1 MVEVRSKHVMSRETL
16 RIPGPTPVPP
26 EVVAAMG
33 REMISH
39 RGAEFR
45 AFYLELLGLA
55 RRAHRTEGDV
65 LIWPGS
71 GSAGWE
77 SVVVNLFS
85 PGDQVL
91 ATVCGDFGHRFAGVA
106 ETFGLDVERLEVPWG
121 RAITPGAVGEAL
133 ARRPGTK
140 AVLVAYNETSTAL
153 TNPLPEIAAVV
164 REHGALVVV
173 DAVSA
178 AGGLPLETDAW
189 GLDVVLSGSQ
199 KAWMCPPGLLL
210 MAIGPRAWAAHET
223 ARFPRFFWDWTAA
236 RRQAEQGM
244 TPTTPPL
251 SLLFGLDAALRMI
264 SQEGIEVTWARHATL
279 GELVRVDLLGRG
291 LRLFPDPDYAS
302 NTVTGFRPPEGIAA
316 RAVVAAVRERHGIA
330 LEAGKGAIV
339 DSVVRLGHMGWVH
352 EPEMRLAL
360 DAIGESVEWLV
371 AASPPVP
378 AATTG
383 AGIRE
388 FG

>member
-1 MVEVRSKHVMSRETL
+1 MTGTGTRETL

-45 AFYLELLGLA
+45 AFYTDLLGLV
-55 RRAHRTEGDV
+55 RRAHRTEHDV

-85 PGDQVL
+85 PGDPVL

-121 RAITPGAVGEAL
+121 RAVTPEGVAKAL

-140 AVLVAYNETSTAL
+140 AVFIAYNETSTAL
-153 TNPLPEIAAVV
+153 TNPLPEIARVV

-189 GLDVVLSGSQ
+189 GVDVVLSGSQ

-210 MAIGPRAWAAHET
+210 MAIGPRAWAAHEN

-264 SQEGIEVTWARHATL
+264 FAEEIEATWARHATL
-279 GELVRVDLLGRG
+279 GEMVRADLLGRG
-291 LRLFPDPDYAS
+291 LRLFPDPAHAS

-330 LEAGKGAIV
+330 LEAGKGATV

-371 AASPPVP
+371 AGSAAAAP
-378 AATTG
+378 AM
-383 AGIRE
+383 AGSGVRE